1 MTDDK
6 ELAELVKKRTTET
19 KLDLAN
25 VGLTRFPAGFQ
36 VAKFNFN

>member
-6 ELAELVKKRTTET
+6 ELAELVKNRTTET

-25 VGLTRFPAGFQ
+25 VGLTRFPSGFW
-36 VAKFNFN
+36 VASFISN